1 MMLSNKLKQF
11 AASAFAACLLLSS
24 FGALN
29 ASAEG
34 TAKGLLRG
42 AVEEIYSGDEL
53 LSKKEF
59 DTVSG
64 AWTSAA
70 ADANETSETIL
81 TLYEDWT
88 EDEALTVAKGQHLT
102 LDLNGHTLKRNR
114 NHDMKADGCV
124 IRVQDAAVFT
134 LRDSNPKSR
143 GYDGVK
149 GGVITGGASLNTGGG
164 VHIDAGGAFVME
176 GGTIYDCITDLDGG
190 AVHLAGSSADTAFT
204 MTGGRIYSC
213 KTMESTDECCGG
225 AIYLNQGT
233 VTICDATIDDCYSED
248 DGGAIYAERGKITL
262 KNVVFSGNRC
272 LEKGGAIAVA
282 LDTTKFEGTLLN
294 AYDCTFAGNR
304 ADEDGGAVIISD
316 NPKDNGAVVFHNCKF
331 RNNEAVKNGGAIYVN
346 DDNVAL
352 SGCTITANHAGGS
365 GGGVFVDARY
375 NITLMGLMTVKD
387 NTADKGDGVANLT
400 LEDGTSATA
409 YIINGGL
416 YKNSSVHVGTTSK
429 KSILL
434 SEWMS
439 QYQMQYF
446 VADEGTLGM
455 KEERFVD
462 ASMVVT
468 ASIFSEGSLMVI
480 AILGGVGVI
489 ATVILIILKKKNKK
503 AGDTYDA

>member
-1 MMLSNKLKQF
+1 MLSNKLKQC
-11 AASAFAACLLLSS
+11 AACAFAACLILSS
-24 FGALN
+24 AGALP
-29 ASAEG
+29 AAAEG
-34 TAKGLLRG
+34 TSKGLFRG
-42 AVEEIYSGDEL
+42 AVEEVYSEGAL
-53 LSKKEF
+53 LSTKEY
-59 DTVSG
+59 DTAAE
-64 AWTSAA
+64 AWKSVTAT
-70 ADANETSETIL
+70 ANDTSETVL

-88 EDEALTVAKGQHLT
+88 EDEMLTVAKGQHLT

-124 IRVQDAAVFT
+124 ISVQDNAVLT
-134 LRDSNPKSR
+134 VRDSNPKSR

-149 GGVITGGASLNTGGG
+149 GGVITGGASSNTGGG
-164 VHIDAGGAFVME
+164 VHIGAGGAFIME
-176 GGTIYDCITDLDGG
+176 GGTIYDCITDADGG
-190 AVHLAGSSADTAFT
+190 AVCLAGSSADTAFT

-233 VTICDATIDDCYSED
+233 VTISDATIDDCYSED
-248 DGGAIYAERGKITL
+248 DGGAIYCERGTVTL
-262 KNVVFSGNRC
+262 KNVVCAGNRC

-294 AYDCTFAGNR
+294 AYDCIFAGNR

-316 NPKDNGAVVFHNCKF
+316 NPENNGAVVFYNCKF
-331 RNNEAVKNGGAIYVN
+331 RNNDAVKNGGAIYIN

-352 SGCTITANHAGGS
+352 SGCEVTANHAGGS
-365 GGGVFVDARY
+365 GGGIFVDGRY

-387 NTADKGDGVANLT
+387 NTADKGAGVANLT
-400 LEDGTSATA
+400 LEDGTAATA

-416 YKNSSVHVGTTSK
+416 YKNSSVHVGTTSE

-439 QYQMQYF
+439 RYQMRYF
-446 VADEGTLGM
+446 VADAGTLDQ
-455 KEERFVD
+455 KEERTVN

-468 ASIFSEGSLMVI
+468 ASIFSEGSFLVI
-480 AILGGVGVI
+480 AILGAAGII

-503 AGDTYDA
+503 AGDEHGA